1 MIAVCCYPLRH
12 VSHSTSAVAKEG
24 HMAVTV
30 QMQFTSAVTEMYQ
43 DAFVGSAIENGT
55 TIIQFDLRQHD
66 FHYELGRQT
75 KICWRKESYHVDV
88 HELSTFHNPITYR
101 FIVAQGSYMNDND
114 QRIYF
119 TPTIKGVST
128 SQHMSHSVVRL
139 ACYLAV
145 VCGVSL
151 RHIALLFSALFLIPI
166 SKSSIKRWIDDIGSH
181 LPTPEEML
189 RHLLALTPVTE
200 CHIDGY
206 YPLGTDHCVM
216 VVKDEHDRILMTH
229 EAASE
234 NGDDARQFLQRLK
247 DHGLKVTAAFSDYS
261 QSFTEAIKAVY
272 PHARFQADHFHTVKN
287 IWGHLKKSLLSYR
300 RKIKAHGEAHHDEHV
315 MERAKTLWKL
325 RWSLLKKPANLSL
338 EEKQAIAALESEDAG
353 FGQSF
358 RHIIRQLVNIF
369 DHTHSEAQARIRL
382 KQLRQDID
390 TLEDKNLEKILT
402 FFDDHWEQ
410 AFRYLRKKGMG
421 KHRRGSNSESGMR
434 LLRRLE
440 KNHDGIRSATTRQHY
455 IQIYQAM
462 KYLSLD
468 IADFLEKGPQMAEL
482 PCV

>member
-1 MIAVCCYPLRH
+1 
-12 VSHSTSAVAKEG
+12 
-24 HMAVTV
+24 MAVTV

-66 FHYELGRQT
+66 FHSELGTQAT
-75 KICWRKESYHVDV
+75 IWWRKESYHVDV

-101 FIVAQGSYMNDND
+101 FIIAQGSYVNDKD
-114 QRIYF
+114 QRMYF
-119 TPTIKGVST
+119 TPTIQGVST
-128 SQHMSHSVVRL
+128 SQHMSHSVIRL

-151 RHIALLFSALFLIPI
+151 RHIALLFSVLFLIPI
-166 SKSSIKRWIDDIGSH
+166 TKSSIKRWIDDIGAH
-181 LPTPEEML
+181 LPPPEEML
-189 RHLLALTPVTE
+189 RQLLALAPATE

-261 QSFTEAIKAVY
+261 QSFTEAIKSVY

-287 IWGHLKKSLLSYR
+287 VWGHLKKSLLSYR
-300 RKIKAHGEAHHDEHV
+300 RQVKASGEAQQDAAC
-315 MERAKTLWKL
+315 MALAKKLWTL
-325 RWSLLKKPANLSL
+325 RWSLLKKPGNLSA
-338 EEKQAIAALESEDAG
+338 EEKQAIAELESEDEG
-353 FGQSF
+353 FVPRF
-358 RHIIRQLVNIF
+358 RNIIRQLVNIF
-369 DHTHSEAQARIRL
+369 DHAHSEAQAKLRL
-382 KQLRQDID
+382 QQLRQDIHA
-390 TLEDKNLEKILT
+390 LEDHQLNKIPQ
-402 FFDDHWEQ
+402 FFDDHWDQ
-410 AFRYLRKKGMG
+410 ALRYLRKKGMG

-440 KNHDGIRSATTRQHY
+440 KNHDGVRSAATRQHY
-455 IQIYQAM
+455 IQIYQAI

-468 IADFLEKGPQMAEL
+468 VADFIEKGPQLTEL
-482 PCV
+482 PDV

>member
-1 MIAVCCYPLRH
+1 
-12 VSHSTSAVAKEG
+12 
-24 HMAVTV
+24 MAVTV

-43 DAFVGSAIENGT
+43 DAFVGSSMENGT
-55 TIIQFDLRQHD
+55 TIITFDLRQHD
-66 FHYELGRQT
+66 FQQELGTQARL
-75 KICWRKESYHVDV
+75 CWRKESYHVDV

-101 FIVAQGSYMNDND
+101 IILAQGAYLDAQN
-114 QRIYF
+114 QRRYF
-119 TPTIKGVST
+119 TPEIKGVST
-128 SQHMSHSVVRL
+128 SQHMSHSVIRL

-151 RHIALLFSALFLIPI
+151 RHIALLFSALFLIPMT
-166 SKSSIKRWIDDIGSH
+166 KSSIKRWIDAIGTH

-189 RHLLALTPVTE
+189 QQLLALTPVTE

-216 VVKDEHDRILMTH
+216 VVKDEHDRILITH

-234 NGDDARQFLQRLK
+234 NGEDAKKFLQQVK
-247 DHGLKVTAAFSDYS
+247 DLGLNVTAAFSDDS
-261 QSFTEAIKAVY
+261 QSFTEAIKAVW

-300 RKIKAHGEAHHDEHV
+300 RKIKAQGAAHNDEHV

-325 RWSLLKKPANLSL
+325 RWSLLKKPANLSG
-338 EEKQAIAALESEDAG
+338 EEKQAIAELEREDAG
-353 FGQSF
+353 FVHSF

-382 KQLRQDID
+382 KQLQQDIHA
-390 TLEDKNLEKILT
+390 LEDRNLEKILT

-410 AFRYLRKKGMG
+410 ALRYLRKKGMG
-421 KHRRGSNSESGMR
+421 THRRGSNSESGMR

-455 IQIYQAM
+455 IQIYQAI

-468 IADFLEKGPQMAEL
+468 VADFIEKGPQMTG
-482 PCV
+482 PPRV

>member
-1 MIAVCCYPLRH
+1 
-12 VSHSTSAVAKEG
+12 
-24 HMAVTV
+24 MAITV
-30 QMQFTSAVTEMYQ
+30 QMQFESMVTEMYQ
-43 DAFVGSAIENGT
+43 DAFVSSSIENGA
-55 TIIQFDLRQHD
+55 TIITFDLRKHD
-66 FHYELGRQT
+66 FQRALGT
-75 KICWRKESYHVDV
+75 TSPICWRKESYHIDI
-88 HELSTFHNPITYR
+88 HELSTFYNPMLYR
-101 FIVAQGSYMNDND
+101 FIVAQGSYLDGQN
-114 QRIYF
+114 QRRYF
-119 TPTIKGVST
+119 TPEIKGVST
-128 SQHMSHSVVRL
+128 SQHMSHSVIRL

-166 SKSSIKRWIDDIGSH
+166 TKSSIKRWIDDIGSH
-181 LPTPEEML
+181 LPAPEEML
-189 RHLLALTPVTE
+189 RQLLALAPATE

-234 NGDDARQFLQRLK
+234 NGEDARQFLQQLK
-247 DHGLKVTAAFSDYS
+247 DRGLKVIAAFSDYS
-261 QSFTEAIKAVY
+261 SSFTEAIKAVF
-272 PHARFQADHFHTVKN
+272 PHARLQADHFHTVKN
-287 IWGHLKKSLLSYR
+287 IWGHLKKSLLSSR
-300 RKIKAHGEAHHDEHV
+300 RKIKAHGEANNDAPV

-325 RWSLLKKPANLSL
+325 RWSLLKKPANVSG
-338 EEKQAIAALESEDAG
+338 EEKQAIAALEREDAG
-353 FGQSF
+353 FVHSF

-382 KQLRQDID
+382 KQLRQDIN
-390 TLEDKNLEKILT
+390 TLEDRNLEKILT
-402 FFDDHWEQ
+402 FFDDHWDQ

-421 KHRRGSNSESGMR
+421 KYRRGSNSESGMR

-455 IQIYQAM
+455 VQIYQAI

-468 IADFLEKGPQMAEL
+468 IADFLEKGPEIVGTL
-482 PCV
+482 